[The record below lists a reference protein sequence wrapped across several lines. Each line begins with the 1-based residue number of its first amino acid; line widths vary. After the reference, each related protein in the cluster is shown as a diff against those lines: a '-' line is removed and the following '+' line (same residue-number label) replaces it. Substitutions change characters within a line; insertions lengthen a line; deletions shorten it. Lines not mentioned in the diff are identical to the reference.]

1 MSQRFSLVLRSMYG
15 ENAEIGS
22 LSGAT
27 IGIIEFTGIVIGADS
42 AGDGIAPPWRWP
54 KPSPET
60 ASSSRAEIA

>member
-27 IGIIEFTGIVIGADS
+27 IGIIEFIGIVIGPIRRVM
-42 AGDGIAPPWRWP
+42 G
-54 KPSPET
+54 SP
-60 ASSSRAEIA
+60 RAEIA